1 MYKQLLDYIKDKPAL
16 YSASSSLFWND
27 EHISKGML
35 EAHLNF
41 DVDSASRKY
50 EYITN
55 SVEWILSKFYCKGSN
70 TLLDLGC
77 GPGIYSELFSKAK
90 FNVTGI
96 DFSERSIDY
105 AKKRAISKDLPIE
118 YIYRD
123 YLEIDYKD
131 AFDIVTLIYCD
142 FGVLSPEN
150 RKVLLSKIK
159 KALKND
165 GILILDGFSQHEFI
179 DFSESRTIEYCD
191 QGYWNTKPYMC
202 IQSNYIYLESN
213 NYLEQYV
220 IVTDKNCECYNIWNQ
235 AFSVQSLKQELIDAG
250 FTHVDFYDDVTGKP
264 LTSTCNTMCA
274 VAY

>member
-1 MYKQLLDYIKDKPAL
+1 MYQQLLDYIKDKPVL

-55 SVEWILSKFYCKGSN
+55 SVEWIFSKFYCKESD

-105 AKKRAISKDLPIE
+105 ARKRAISKNLPIE
-118 YIYRD
+118 YICRD

-142 FGVLSPEN
+142 FGVLSPKN

-191 QGYWNTKPYMC
+191 QGYWDTKPYMC
-202 IQSNYIYLESN
+202 VQSNYSYLESN

-220 IVTDKNCECYNIWNQ
+220 IVTDNSCECYNIWNQ
-235 AFSVQSLKQELIDAG
+235 VFSVQSLKQELTDAG
-250 FTHVDFYDDVTGKP
+250 FKHVDFYDDVTGKP
-264 LTSTCNTMCA
+264 FTSTCNTICA